1 MLRPATSW
9 IDDLPSGRLIAEF
22 SVWSADLL
30 RLRDELIRIRPYADV
45 LHVDVADGHFAPAL
59 LFFPDLVA
67 ANPKG
72 DKAADPCAPNG
83 R

>member
-45 LHVDVADGHFAPAL
+45 LHVDVADGHLRPPYCSSPTLSPQFERRQ
-59 LFFPDLVA
+59 
-67 ANPKG
+67 G
-72 DKAADPCAPNG
+72 C
-83 R
+83 RSMCT